1 MLQWPKDLTNSAYDP
16 MVLGA
21 IAAGQFDHTFVPIII
36 SAGGHTGIF
45 QVSQDALKID
55 GVRINASAILQQH
68 IADLLG
74 AYLVTPK
81 LLDQMWAQ
89 RTLTVLPC
97 TMPIN
102 STSEGMIKHSA
113 CIESQL
119 TKLGGGDPIK
129 GLIQTVGKT
138 WVLSN
143 KLSIKIA
150 MNDGWHIEKQI
161 PGVPFDPAPTLPGA
175 HMIQSPGTWHGPSHV
190 DYSQICL
197 YIARECLIDGQPATF
212 ADVARNPALCALV
225 SHEGILHTLRQPGA
239 SELVTPPGVVSKQ
252 PGGGTVAMTAAGA
265 GAGAAIAGPPGALVG
280 AAAGWIAD
288 TIRRK
293 LT

>member
-1 MLQWPKDLTNSAYDP
+1 MDWPKSLTDPSYDP

-21 IAAGQFDHTFVPIII
+21 IAAGNFDHVFVPITIDI
-36 SAGGHTGIF
+36 PGHRGVF
-45 QVSQDALKID
+45 FVSQDALKIG

-81 LLDQMWAQ
+81 LMDQMWGQ
-89 RTLTVLPC
+89 RALTVLPC

-102 STSEGMIKHSA
+102 STSDGMIKHSA
-113 CIESQL
+113 CIDTQL
-119 TKLGGGDPIK
+119 TKLGGGDPIR
-129 GLIQTVGKT
+129 GLVQTVGKT

-143 KLSIKIA
+143 KLSTKVA
-150 MNDGWHIEKQI
+150 MNMGWHLEKQLA
-161 PGVPFDPAPTLPGA
+161 GVPFDPAPTLAGA
-175 HMIQSPGTWHGPSHV
+175 HMIQSPGTHHGPSHV

-197 YIARECLIDGQPATF
+197 YIARECTVDGQPTTF
-212 ADVARNPALCALV
+212 ADVAQNQALCALV
-225 SHEGILHTLRQPGA
+225 SHEGLLHTLRQPGA
-239 SELVTPPGVVSKQ
+239 SELVKPPSAVASKQ
-252 PGGGTVAMTAAGA
+252 PGVGTVAMTAAGA
-265 GAGAAIAGPPGALVG
+265 AAGAAIAGPPGALVG
-280 AAAGWIAD
+280 SAVGWAAD